1 MKKKLPM
8 AKAAASQKGLA
19 AKPVKG
25 ASKPEFPTRGEL
37 YKKAG
42 LLGGAALLSSA
53 IASAGAPPPA
63 SKPAPPPP
71 QANKAPA
78 PPPVDTK
85 PAPPPDTKPAPV
97 DPALL
102 VNGSIDGQPLAK
114 QTPKFKVYREGGGI
128 GPAEDMWEPKEVEAY
143 LSWQLAKEGKLALQ
157 SHYKL
162 EADGVS
168 LDVDGFDP
176 DKSVGYMYVDK
187 FEDEAI
193 TKDVRAKLDAWM
205 KAKKAS
211 ILLIEVKKVPD
222 AATMKGKI
230 LKFVAQVK
238 KAPPTPGTLTAA
250 PVAPAP

>member
-37 YKKAG
+37 YRKAG

-53 IASAGAPPPA
+53 IASAGAPPPKA
-63 SKPAPPPP
+63 PPPNPPPQQSKPSPAPP
-71 QANKAPA
+71 
-78 PPPVDTK
+78 

-97 DPALL
+97 DPALFI
-102 VNGSIDGQPLAK
+102 NGSVDGQPLAK

-128 GPAEDMWEPKEVEAY
+128 GPAEDMWESSEVEAY
-143 LSWQLAKEGKLALQ
+143 LSYQMAKEGKLNLK

-162 EADGVS
+162 EADGLS

-176 DKSVGYMYVDK
+176 DKSVGYIYVDK
-187 FEDEAI
+187 FDDQDQI

-205 KAKKAS
+205 KAKKAA

-222 AATMKGKI
+222 ASTMKGKI

-238 KAPPTPGTLTAA
+238 KNPPTPGTLVA
-250 PVAPAP
+250 APAPAQAQ

>member
-1 MKKKLPM
+1 MKKKLPL
-8 AKAAASQKGLA
+8 AKAAASQNGLA
-19 AKPVKG
+19 AKPVVG
-25 ASKPEFPTRGEL
+25 ASKPEFPTRSEL

-42 LLGGAALLSSA
+42 LVTGLGGAALLSSA

-78 PPPVDTK
+78 PPPAPV
-85 PAPPPDTKPAPV
+85 PPPDTKPAPV

-176 DKSVGYMYVDK
+176 AQSVGYIYVDK
-187 FEDEAI
+187 FEDWEPI

-205 KAKKAS
+205 KAKKAA

-222 AATMKGKI
+222 AATMKGKL

-238 KAPPTPGTLTAA
+238 KTPPVPGTLT
-250 PVAPAP
+250 PAP

>member
-1 MKKKLPM
+1 MKKKLPL

-25 ASKPEFPTRGEL
+25 ASKPEFPTRDAL

-78 PPPVDTK
+78 PP

-162 EADGVS
+162 ESDGLS

-176 DKSVGYMYVDK
+176 DKAVGYIYVDK
-187 FEDEAI
+187 FEDQEI

-205 KAKKAS
+205 KAKKAA

-238 KAPPTPGTLTAA
+238 KNPPTPAAA
-250 PVAPAP
+250 PAQ